1 MTGARL
7 MTGFMLVKLS
17 RSQMT
22 ETQLMTGLMPV
33 KPPRSRITGTRLMTG
48 LMPVANAITASPVCC
63 GQQVQPRKTL
73 AYQPSGSCGQP
84 CPAPSAIL
92 VSSIG
97 RTA

>member
-1 MTGARL
+1 M
-7 MTGFMLVKLS
+7 
-17 RSQMT
+17 
-22 ETQLMTGLMPV
+22 
-33 KPPRSRITGTRLMTG
+33 IG
-48 LMPVANAITASPVCC
+48 LMPVANAITVSLVCC